1 MADYLTDNGCPL
13 SATETSAMDYKSADK
28 SAANRIGSTSA
39 AANIT
44 LLQQQRCAKFNV
56 NARGRQAKYLPVF
69 LCGKKFE
76 FACLLSSPEVVT
88 LFTHLCK
95 CKHWQ
100 CYSVVYNYPGVLI
113 K

>member
-39 AANIT
+39 AATIT

-69 LCGKKFE
+69 LCRKKNLNLRVCFRR
-76 FACLLSSPEVVT
+76 LKLSLYSHTCANANIGNVT
-88 LFTHLCK
+88 A
-95 CKHWQ
+95 
-100 CYSVVYNYPGVLI
+100 
-113 K
+113 